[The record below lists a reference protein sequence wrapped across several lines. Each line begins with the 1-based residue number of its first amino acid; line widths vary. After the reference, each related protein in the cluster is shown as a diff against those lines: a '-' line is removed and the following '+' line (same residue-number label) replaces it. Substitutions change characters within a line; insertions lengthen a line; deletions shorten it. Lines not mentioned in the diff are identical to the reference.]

1 MAEIKWIKMS
11 VDIFNNRKIRQ
22 IESMP
27 NGDGI
32 IAIWLKILC
41 LAGTVNDSGMIY
53 LTRDIPYNE
62 ATLSTEFNRPLSLI
76 QLALSTFQQFG
87 MIEVVNNFICISNW
101 EKYQN
106 VDRMTEIREY
116 NRLAQQ
122 KSREKRK
129 ELAFVND
136 TSMTSQSCHDTDID
150 KELEVDKEGD
160 IEKKKP
166 KKIADE
172 PLDGFDVFWKAYPR
186 KTAKEDAR
194 KAYAVLMKKKDAP
207 TIERLIE
214 SIEAHKRSEAW
225 KKDDGQFIP
234 HPATYIRQGRYDDEI
249 KDKAKA
255 PEQPKTRHFDYDES
269 GKVVEV
275 WR

>member
-32 IAIWLKILC
+32 IAVWLKILC

-62 ATLSTEFNRPLSLI
+62 ATLATEFNRPLPLI

-87 MIEVVNNFICISNW
+87 MIEVVNNFICVSNW
-101 EKYQN
+101 EKYQS
-106 VDRMTEIREY
+106 VDRMIEIREY
-116 NRLAQQ
+116 NRLAQR

-150 KELEVDKEGD
+150 KELDIDKEED
-160 IEKKKP
+160 IEKKKT
-166 KKIADE
+166 KKCADE
-172 PLDGFDVFWKAYPR
+172 PLDDFSK
-186 KTAKEDAR
+186 
-194 KAYAVLMKKKDAP
+194 
-207 TIERLIE
+207 TIEYFKEHRKKIKKPMSERAVELLKGKLE
-214 SIEAHKRSEAW
+214 TLAPNDTHKQIDLLNTAILNGW
-225 KKDDGQFIP
+225 QTVYPD
-234 HPATYIRQGRYDDEI
+234 
-249 KDKAKA
+249 KDKTPDK
-255 PEQPKTRHFDYDES
+255 PKTKHFEYDEN

>member
-22 IESMP
+22 IENMP

-87 MIEVVNNFICISNW
+87 MIEVVNDFICISNW
-101 EKYQN
+101 EKYQS
-106 VDRMTEIREY
+106 VDRMVEIREY

-129 ELAFVND
+129 ELAAVND
-136 TSMTSQSCHDTDID
+136 TSMTSQTCHDTDID
-150 KELEVDKEGD
+150 KELEVDKEED

-172 PLDGFDVFWKAYPR
+172 PLDDFDMAIKNFKDHR
-186 KTAKEDAR
+186 KQLKKPMTDHAVDLLKKELQ
-194 KAYAVLMKKKDAP
+194 KLAP
-207 TIERLIE
+207 DDKEKQIELIE
-214 SIEAHKRSEAW
+214 HAISKGWLSV
-225 KKDDGQFIP
+225 
-234 HPATYIRQGRYDDEI
+234 YI
-249 KDKAKA
+249 DKAKTT
-255 PEQPKTRHFDYDES
+255 EEPKHKYHYFDEN
-269 GKVVEV
+269 GIPQEG

>member
-32 IAIWLKILC
+32 IAVWLKILC

-62 ATLSTEFNRPLSLI
+62 ATLATEFNRPLPLI

-101 EKYQN
+101 EKYQS
-106 VDRMTEIREY
+106 VDRMIEIREY

-129 ELAFVND
+129 ELASVND

-150 KELEVDKEGD
+150 KELEVDKDKDKETKSAD
-160 IEKKKP
+160 KP
-166 KKIADE
+166 RRFIKPTVEEVTEYCTERGNKINPQSFVDWNE
-172 PLDGFDVFWKAYPR
+172 SKGWRVGNSPMKDWKA
-186 KTAKEDAR
+186 
-194 KAYAVLMKKKDAP
+194 AVR
-207 TIERLIE
+207 TWEQR
-214 SIEAHKRSEAW
+214 
-225 KKDDGQFIP
+225 
-234 HPATYIRQGRYDDEI
+234 
-249 KDKAKA
+249 DKAKA
-255 PEQPKTRHFDYDES
+255 PNKQMVRYIHPDEN
-269 GKVVEV
+269 GNPIEGWREV
-275 WR
+275 

>member
-1 MAEIKWIKMS
+1 MAEVKWIKIS

-22 IESMP
+22 IENMP

-62 ATLSTEFNRPLSLI
+62 ATLATEFNRPLSLI

-101 EKYQN
+101 EKYQS
-106 VDRMTEIREY
+106 VDRMIEIREY

-129 ELAFVND
+129 ELASVND
-136 TSMTSQSCHDTDID
+136 SSMTSQSCHDTDVDKELDID
-150 KELEVDKEGD
+150 KEED
-160 IEKKKP
+160 IEKKKT
-166 KKIADE
+166 KKCADE
-172 PLDGFDVFWKAYPR
+172 PLSDFDLAIKNFIDHR
-186 KTAKEDAR
+186 KKLKKPMTDHAVQLLREKLETLAPKDER
-194 KAYAVLMKKKDAP
+194 KQIA
-207 TIERLIE
+207 LIE
-214 SIEAHKRSEAW
+214 NAIYRGWQGVFQIEPDG
-225 KKDDGQFIP
+225 KKPEPKKQEVNNAD
-234 HPATYIRQGRYDDEI
+234 RYAITEGF
-249 KDKAKA
+249 
-255 PEQPKTRHFDYDES
+255 KTSF
-269 GKVVEV
+269 
-275 WR
+275 